1 MLSSARVRHGRQRPG
16 PGPGPGAGPGAGTG
30 AGTRAGT
37 GAEVD
42 CMGYGSM
49 GSVRARSSARTRFW
63 LEHNIYD

>member
-1 MLSSARVRHGRQRPG
+1 VLSSARVRRGRQRPG
-16 PGPGPGAGPGAGTG
+16 LGPAAGPG
-30 AGTRAGT
+30 AGT

-49 GSVRARSSARTRFW
+49 GSVSARSSARTRFW